1 MNDIEN
7 SVIVKTK
14 NNSFRAITRK
24 TVVAIFN
31 QTMAD
36 HNLTQAANR
45 IIDGD
50 SIYEMISFSIERSWG
65 VDCRIYYRNDHSGWE
80 WREELREKNP
90 DIADRIEKNEPIVE
104 LGWSATGRDV
114 RTSLAAIDLYQKMTA
129 AAADFEGRLREYRY
143 LYQPKKG
150 ATNESAN

>member
-1 MNDIEN
+1 MNVDIEN

-36 HNLTQAANR
+36 HNLTSPCMQMIEDN
-45 IIDGD
+45 
-50 SIYEMISFSIERSWG
+50 SIYDGISFSIERSWG
-65 VDCRIYYRNDHSGWE
+65 VDCRIYYRNNSSSWE

-90 DIADRIEKNEPIVE
+90 DIADRIEKNEPNVE

-129 AAADFEGRLREYRY
+129 AAADFEGRLLEYKF
-143 LYQPKKG
+143 LYQPKRK
-150 ATNESAN
+150 TTEE

>member
-24 TVVAIFN
+24 TVVAIFK

-36 HNLTQAANR
+36 HNLTQPSMEMIEDN
-45 IIDGD
+45 
-50 SIYEMISFSIERSWG
+50 SIYDGISFSIERSWA

-90 DIADRIEKNEPIVE
+90 DIV
-104 LGWSATGRDV
+104 T
-114 RTSLAAIDLYQKMTA
+114 
-129 AAADFEGRLREYRY
+129 RL
-143 LYQPKKG
+143 
-150 ATNESAN
+150 S

>member
-1 MNDIEN
+1 MITDIEN

-36 HNLTQAANR
+36 HNLKQNDNR
-45 IIDGD
+45 TIEDN
-50 SIYEMISFSIERSWG
+50 SIYDGIYFAVERSWA
-65 VDCRIYYRNDHSGWE
+65 VDCRISYRNDSTGWE
-80 WREELREKNP
+80 WREQLREKNP
-90 DIADRIEKNEPIVE
+90 DIWDRIEVNNPNVE

-114 RTSLAAIDLYQKMTA
+114 RTSIAAIDLYQKMTA

-143 LYQPKKG
+143 LYQPKKQ
-150 ATNESAN
+150 TTEE

>member
-1 MNDIEN
+1 MNDLEN

-24 TVVAIFN
+24 TVVAIFA

-45 IIDGD
+45 IIEDN

-65 VDCRIYYRNDHSGWE
+65 VDCRIYYRNDNSAWE

-90 DIADRIEKNEPIVE
+90 DIADRIEQNKPNVE
-104 LGWSATGRDV
+104 LVWSATGRDV

-129 AAADFEGRLREYRY
+129 AAADFEGRLLEYKY
-143 LYQPKKG
+143 LYQPKR
-150 ATNESAN
+150 ESKND

>member
-14 NNSFRAITRK
+14 NNSYRAITRK
-24 TVVAIFN
+24 TVVAIFK

-36 HNLTQAANR
+36 HNLTQPRMEMIEDN
-45 IIDGD
+45 
-50 SIYEMISFSIERSWG
+50 SIYDGISFSIERSWG
-65 VDCRIYYRNDHSGWE
+65 VDCRIYYRNDHIGWE

-90 DIADRIEKNEPIVE
+90 DIVDRIEQNKPNVE

-129 AAADFEGRLREYRY
+129 AAADFECRLLEYKY
-143 LYQPKKG
+143 LYQPKR
-150 ATNESAN
+150 ESN